1 MGAGTM
7 TQGEAQPAADGG
19 HGPFA
24 GKLAVVTGG
33 GSGMGRELVRQL
45 AAAGCSVATCDVHEE
60 TVAET
65 AVLARAGAPGGV
77 GPGGVATGGVAP
89 GGVAP
94 GGVRVTSHVCDV
106 A

>member
-1 MGAGTM
+1 MGVGTM

-45 AAAGCSVATCDVHEE
+45 AAAGCSVAACDLNPGPLAETVELALAAAPPGTRVTAHACDVSDE
-60 TVAET
+60 A
-65 AVLARAGAPGGV
+65 AVLRFRDEA
-77 GPGGVATGGVAP
+77 
-89 GGVAP
+89 
-94 GGVRVTSHVCDV
+94 
-106 A
+106 